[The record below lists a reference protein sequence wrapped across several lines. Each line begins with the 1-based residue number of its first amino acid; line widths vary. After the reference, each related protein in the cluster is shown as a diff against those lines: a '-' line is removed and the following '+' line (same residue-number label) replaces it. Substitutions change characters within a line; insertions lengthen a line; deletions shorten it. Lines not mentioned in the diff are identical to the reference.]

1 MNELKN
7 VEMTEEELDNVAGG
21 VRTATFELL
30 EDGRIELT
38 TFVDERDVA
47 ADGTQLSIH
56 HSEGSKVMKAKF
68 LEKAIKDYTER
79 GYEIIRKGF

>member
-7 VEMTEEELDNVAGG
+7 VEMTEEELDQVAGG
-21 VRTATFELL
+21 VKTATFELL
-30 EDGRIELT
+30 EDGRIKLT
-38 TFVDERDVA
+38 TYFDEREVA
-47 ADGTQLSIH
+47 ADGTQLSID
-56 HSEGSKVMKAKF
+56 HSEGSMVIKAKF

>member
-1 MNELKN
+1 MEEFNN
-7 VEMTEEELDNVAGG
+7 VELNDEELDQVAGG

-30 EDGRIELT
+30 EDGRIKLT

-56 HSEGSKVMKAKF
+56 HSEGSRVIKAKF